1 MMGTLAVHLAVLA
14 VLLIFG
20 FSVPPP
26 PETEEGILVNFGTDE
41 TGSGLIEPS
50 PPAVQEETSPPLPSE
65 TAVKSDEEPLLTQNT
80 EEAPAVKKVD
90 PEAEK
95 KRLEQIETN
104 KKRREEL
111 EAERIRKVQ
120 EETERKRIEA
130 EQQRQTDIANRT
142 KNALANYKNAGTTS
156 TSEGVTGGQGNQGV
170 PTGQVDSQN
179 RGEGSGLGNKG
190 VSYDL
195 GGRGVTKLLEPKYDY
210 QEEGKV
216 VVEISVDRSGK
227 VTQAIPGVKGST
239 TLNESL
245 LRIAKEAALGT
256 TFKPD
261 QNAPLFQKGSII
273 YTFKLN

>member
-90 PEAEK
+90 PEVEK
-95 KRLEQIETN
+95 KLKEQKEADKQQRAELEKERIKKAKEEADSIRNQQRETDITN
-104 KKRREEL
+104 K
-111 EAERIRKVQ
+111 
-120 EETERKRIEA
+120 
-130 EQQRQTDIANRT
+130 T
-142 KNALANYKNAGTTS
+142 KNALASSKNAGTT
-156 TSEGVTGGQGNQGV
+156 TTNEGVTGGQGNQGV

-179 RGEGSGLGNKG
+179 RGDGNGSGDKG
-190 VSYDL
+190 ISYDL
-195 GGRGVTKLLEPKYDY
+195 GGRGVKNLMQPKYVY
-210 QEEGKV
+210 QVDGKV
-216 VVEISVDRSGK
+216 AITITVDKSGK
-227 VTQAIPGVKGST
+227 VIRAEFLLKGSN
-239 TLNESL
+239 TLDESL

-256 TFKPD
+256 TFD
-261 QNAPLFQKGSII
+261 QNQNAPLFQKGSII